1 MANELPTLETLQ
13 ATYGYNDPRAYQ
25 QAQENQGL
33 AQQFQQQNLAQEAN
47 KTQEGFLANQQS
59 TAMNPLLVDQQRGV
73 NTTRGI
79 TNQTSQLGLDR
90 ANALQFQN
98 LAKDQQQAILD
109 MKEND
114 IKAIEQ
120 HGRQLSYS
128 NDPNERAQGQQIY
141 EMGQTFRAAKQEQ
154 DYKVALEQEKGR
166 QRILETGAAGANA
179 SRIEQMGIDAGKYK
193 RGTGGAGGVSF
204 VQKLSSMKV
213 PEQVS
218 ATYAILQSGV
228 SPDTQQP
235 LTDIEKTFFQSL
247 YDQGARTIEAKTA
260 AAGQGTKLDINEG
273 KAQLVNKVPPSVRP
287 PEGPQVN
294 STKSGTKFKVISQ

>member
-141 EMGQTFRAAKQEQ
+141 EMGQTFREAKQKHAYETEIEKQ
-154 DYKVALEQEKGR
+154 KTDSAARVAGIGAGATL
-166 QRILETGAAGANA
+166 GAARIGADSRQAIAELQVTAKQALA
-179 SRIEQMGIDAGKYK
+179 SKEKTLEAYLVTLRKLPPSPERDAEMAGVRADLLTTNPAYAAGLNIEQT
-193 RGTGGAGGVSF
+193 TGGAVTPNVPVPGQKAPPPIGTVYKGHVFVGGDPSK
-204 VQKLSSMKV
+204 QTSW
-213 PEQVS
+213 
-218 ATYAILQSGV
+218 
-228 SPDTQQP
+228 
-235 LTDIEKTFFQSL
+235 
-247 YDQGARTIEAKTA
+247 
-260 AAGQGTKLDINEG
+260 
-273 KAQLVNKVPPSVRP
+273 KAQ
-287 PEGPQVN
+287 
-294 STKSGTKFKVISQ
+294 